1 MHRKHR
7 TSCGERRWGCG
18 LYSLVLKR
26 ETTNSIPTE
35 QIMSRASS
43 LSQGDF
49 CPGIM
54 KHEASQPEAA
64 MFSEALEAVRRSI
77 MLPAVM
83 KLFVWSLSMLTR
95 MALKKLPTYQP
106 SLIEGVYKVVIIF
119 FKIIF
124 QLMWG
129 SCVHQRRFS
138 RFHIAHSIP
147 SPPGWFV

>member
-26 ETTNSIPTE
+26 ETTNSIPNE
-35 QIMSRASS
+35 QIMSRLALFPKVTFVPVSN
-43 LSQGDF
+43 
-49 CPGIM
+49 
-54 KHEASQPEAA
+54 EASQPEAA

-83 KLFVWSLSMLTR
+83 KLFVWSLSMPTR
-95 MALKKLPTYQP
+95 VALKKLPTYQP

-138 RFHIAHSIP
+138 RFDIAHSIP